1 MPGVIEHRTSLL
13 RCLQKIHLLIYQ
25 RGRGHPFPM
34 VASQG
39 IWGSFLGQYFSPA
52 CIGCQRCP
60 WLLFPSTYRFF
71 SSISPSQR
79 LPSSLSSWLPTF
91 SSLPS
96 REPLIYPLPSSKALL
111 LSLTCCLQCI
121 VFLNYW
127 YYYSLLWGFGESA
140 DKHLWV
146 CHVHPWLLLPHP
158 TYRHAFFLLTVIW
171 LFLFLPCGN
180 KNYIHF

>member
-1 MPGVIEHRTSLL
+1 MSPEDTSPHLSERKGPSLPHGGFSRDLGLFPWTVFQPSLYWLSEVPMTPVPKHLQVFLIHLTFSAASLL
-13 RCLQKIHLLIYQ
+13 SKQLASHLL
-25 RGRGHPFPM
+25 
-34 VASQG
+34 
-39 IWGSFLGQYFSPA
+39 
-52 CIGCQRCP
+52 CQVGNH
-60 WLLFPSTYRFF
+60 
-71 SSISPSQR
+71 SSILFH
-79 LPSSLSSWLPTF
+79 LPKLCCSLLPVV
-91 SSLPS
+91 SN
-96 REPLIYPLPSSKALL
+96 ALF
-111 LSLTCCLQCI
+111 
-121 VFLNYW
+121 FLNYW